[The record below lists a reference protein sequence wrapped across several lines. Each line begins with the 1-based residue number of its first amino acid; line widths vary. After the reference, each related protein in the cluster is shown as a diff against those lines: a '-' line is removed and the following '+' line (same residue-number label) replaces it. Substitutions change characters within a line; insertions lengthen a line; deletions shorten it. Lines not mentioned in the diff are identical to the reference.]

1 MEQKEQTIQWHPAFF
16 AGIQIE
22 LGDEAKYFS
31 FEAEHQLGTKPMAID
46 VLVKKEKERRIRKN
60 IGRIFRTHNVI
71 EYKSPTDYLS
81 VDDFYK
87 VYGYACFY
95 KSDVATVDSI
105 SIEDLTIT
113 FVSTNYPR
121 KLIRHLREVKKYQ
134 IHKSEKGIYYV
145 YGDQI
150 PIQILVASQLDPSEN
165 LWLRSLTNNLH
176 ERQMARK
183 LIDEYQKHGKNVLYQ
198 SMMDVIVRANT
209 QQFNREDKKMCEA
222 LRELMEEEF
231 EAERGKARREGRTEG
246 LKEGRAEG
254 LKAGMKEG
262 RMEAV
267 KTVVSNLLEMNMP
280 IEEIVKVTGE
290 SEEIVEKMIEE
301 LRG

>member
-22 LGDEAKYFS
+22 LG
-31 FEAEHQLGTKPMAID
+31 TKPMAID
-46 VLVKKEKERRIRKN
+46 VLIKKEKERRIRKN
-60 IGRIFRTHNVI
+60 IGRIFRTYNVV

-95 KSDVATVDSI
+95 KSDVSNVDSI

-113 FVSTNYPR
+113 FVSMNYPR
-121 KLIRHLREVKKYQ
+121 KLIRHLREIRKYQ
-134 IHKSEKGIYYV
+134 IHKVEKGIYYV

-150 PIQILVASQLDPSEN
+150 PIQILVTSQLDSSEN

-176 ERQMARK
+176 ERQMTSK
-183 LIDEYQKHGKNVLYQ
+183 LIDEYRKHEKNVLYQ

-231 EAERGKARREGRTEG
+231 EAERGKARSEGMEEGIKEGRT
-246 LKEGRAEG
+246 KMA
-254 LKAGMKEG
+254 
-262 RMEAV
+262 
-267 KTVVSNLLEMNMP
+267 KTVISNLLEMNMP
-280 IEEIVKVTGE
+280 IEDIIKATGE
-290 SEEIVEKMIEE
+290 SEETVTKIIEE
-301 LRG
+301 LGK

>member
-22 LGDEAKYFS
+22 LGDEAEYFS

-46 VLVKKEKERRIRKN
+46 VLIKKEKERLIRKN
-60 IGRIFRTHNVI
+60 IGRIFRTYNVV

-95 KSDVATVDSI
+95 KSDVSNVDSI

-121 KLIRHLREVKKYQ
+121 KLIRHLREIRKYQ
-134 IHKSEKGIYYV
+134 IHKVEKGIYYV

-150 PIQILVASQLDPSEN
+150 LIQILVTSQLDPSEN

-176 ERQMARK
+176 ERQMTSK
-183 LIDEYQKHGKNVLYQ
+183 LIDEYRKHEKNILYQ

-231 EAERGKARREGRTEG
+231 EVERGKARSEGMEEG
-246 LKEGRAEG
+246 IKE
-254 LKAGMKEG
+254 GMKEG
-262 RMEAV
+262 QTQMA
-267 KTVVSNLLEMNMP
+267 KTVISNLLEMNMP
-280 IEEIVKVTGE
+280 IEDIIKATGE
-290 SEEIVEKMIEE
+290 SEETVTKIIEE
-301 LRG
+301 LEK

>member
-95 KSDVATVDSI
+95 KSDVSNVDSI

-209 QQFNREDKKMCEA
+209 QQFNREDKRM
-222 LRELMEEEF
+222 RELMEEEF

>member
-22 LGDEAKYFS
+22 LGDEAEYFS

-46 VLVKKEKERRIRKN
+46 VLIKKEKERLIRKN
-60 IGRIFRTHNVI
+60 IGRIFRTYNVV

-95 KSDVATVDSI
+95 KSDVSNVDSI

-121 KLIRHLREVKKYQ
+121 KLIRHLREIRKYQ
-134 IHKSEKGIYYV
+134 IHKVEKGIYYV

-150 PIQILVASQLDPSEN
+150 LIQILVTSQLDPSEN

-176 ERQMARK
+176 ERQMTSK
-183 LIDEYQKHGKNVLYQ
+183 LIDEYRKHEKNVLYQ

-209 QQFNREDKKMCEA
+209 QQFNREDKRMCEA

-231 EAERGKARREGRTEG
+231 EVERGKARSEGMEEG
-246 LKEGRAEG
+246 IKE
-254 LKAGMKEG
+254 GMKEG
-262 RMEAV
+262 QTQMA
-267 KTVVSNLLEMNMP
+267 KTVISNLLEMNMP
-280 IEEIVKVTGE
+280 IEDIIKATGE
-290 SEEIVEKMIEE
+290 SEETVTKIIEE
-301 LRG
+301 LEK

>member
-95 KSDVATVDSI
+95 KSDVSNVDSI

-198 SMMDVIVRANT
+198 SMRANT

>member
-1 MEQKEQTIQWHPAFF
+1 MKQKEQTIQWHPAVF

-22 LGDEAKYFS
+22 LGDEAEYFS

-46 VLVKKEKERRIRKN
+46 VLIKKEKEKLIRKN
-60 IGRIFRTHNVI
+60 IGRIFQTYNVV
-71 EYKSPTDYLS
+71 EYKSPMDYLS

-95 KSDVATVDSI
+95 KSDTANVDSI

-113 FVSTNYPR
+113 LVSTNYPR
-121 KLIRHLREVKKYQ
+121 KLIRHLREIRKYQ
-134 IHKSEKGIYYV
+134 IHKVEKGIYYV

-150 PIQILVASQLDPSEN
+150 PIQILVTSQLDPSEN

-176 ERQMARK
+176 ERQMMSK
-183 LIDEYQKHGKNVLYQ
+183 LIDEYRKHGKNVLYQ

-231 EAERGKARREGRTEG
+231 EAERGKGRSEM
-246 LKEGRAEG
+246 A
-254 LKAGMKEG
+254 
-262 RMEAV
+262 
-267 KTVVSNLLEMNMP
+267 KTVISNLMEMNMP
-280 IEEIVKVTGE
+280 IEDIIKATGE
-290 SEEIVEKMIEE
+290 SEETVTKIIEE
-301 LRG
+301 LEK

>member
-22 LGDEAKYFS
+22 LGDEAEYFS
-31 FEAEHQLGTKPMAID
+31 FEVEHQLGTKPMAID
-46 VLVKKEKERRIRKN
+46 VLIKKEKERLIRKN
-60 IGRIFRTHNVI
+60 IGRIFRTYNVV

-95 KSDVATVDSI
+95 KSDVSNVDSI

-121 KLIRHLREVKKYQ
+121 KLIRHLREIRKYQ
-134 IHKSEKGIYYV
+134 IHKVEKGIYYV

-150 PIQILVASQLDPSEN
+150 LIQILVISQLDPSEN

-176 ERQMARK
+176 ERQMTSK
-183 LIDEYQKHGKNVLYQ
+183 LIDEYRKHEKNILYQ

-231 EAERGKARREGRTEG
+231 EVERGKARSEGIEEG
-246 LKEGRAEG
+246 IKE
-254 LKAGMKEG
+254 GMKEG
-262 RMEAV
+262 QTQMA
-267 KTVVSNLLEMNMP
+267 KTVISNLLEMNMP
-280 IEEIVKVTGE
+280 IEDIIKATGE
-290 SEEIVEKMIEE
+290 SEETVTKIIEE
-301 LRG
+301 LEK

>member
-95 KSDVATVDSI
+95 KSDVANVDSI

-176 ERQMARK
+176 ARK

>member
-46 VLVKKEKERRIRKN
+46 VLIKKEKERRIRKN

-95 KSDVATVDSI
+95 KSDVSNVDSI

-121 KLIRHLREVKKYQ
+121 KLIRHLREIRKYQ
-134 IHKSEKGIYYV
+134 IHKVEKGIYYV

-150 PIQILVASQLDPSEN
+150 LIQILVTSQLDPSEN

-176 ERQMARK
+176 ERQMTSK
-183 LIDEYQKHGKNVLYQ
+183 LIDEYRKHEKNILYQ

-231 EAERGKARREGRTEG
+231 EVERGKARSEGMEEG
-246 LKEGRAEG
+246 IKE
-254 LKAGMKEG
+254 GMKEG
-262 RMEAV
+262 QTQMA
-267 KTVVSNLLEMNMP
+267 KTVISNLLEMNMP
-280 IEEIVKVTGE
+280 IEDIIKATGE
-290 SEEIVEKMIEE
+290 SEETVTKIIEE
-301 LRG
+301 LEK

>member
-46 VLVKKEKERRIRKN
+46 VLIKKEKERRIRKN
-60 IGRIFRTHNVI
+60 IGRIFRTYNVV

-95 KSDVATVDSI
+95 KSDVSNVDSI

-121 KLIRHLREVKKYQ
+121 KLIRHLREIRKYQ
-134 IHKSEKGIYYV
+134 IHKVEKGIYYV

-150 PIQILVASQLDPSEN
+150 LIQILVTSQLDPSEN

-176 ERQMARK
+176 ERQMTSK
-183 LIDEYQKHGKNVLYQ
+183 LIDEYRKHEKNILYQ

-231 EAERGKARREGRTEG
+231 EVERGKARSEGMEEG
-246 LKEGRAEG
+246 IKE
-254 LKAGMKEG
+254 GMKEG
-262 RMEAV
+262 QTQMA
-267 KTVVSNLLEMNMP
+267 KTVISNLLEMNMP
-280 IEEIVKVTGE
+280 IEDIIKATGE
-290 SEEIVEKMIEE
+290 SEETVTKIIEE
-301 LRG
+301 LGK

>member
-22 LGDEAKYFS
+22 VGDEAEYFS

-46 VLVKKEKERRIRKN
+46 VLIKKEKERLIRKN
-60 IGRIFRTHNVI
+60 IGRIFRTYNVV

-95 KSDVATVDSI
+95 KSDVSNVDSI

-121 KLIRHLREVKKYQ
+121 KLIRHLREIRKYQ
-134 IHKSEKGIYYV
+134 IHKVEKGIYYV

-150 PIQILVASQLDPSEN
+150 LIQILVTSQLDPSEN

-176 ERQMARK
+176 ERQMTSK
-183 LIDEYQKHGKNVLYQ
+183 LIDEYRKHEKNILYQ

-231 EAERGKARREGRTEG
+231 EVERGKARSEGMEEG
-246 LKEGRAEG
+246 IKE
-254 LKAGMKEG
+254 GMKEG
-262 RMEAV
+262 QTQMA
-267 KTVVSNLLEMNMP
+267 KTVISNLLEMNMP
-280 IEEIVKVTGE
+280 IEDIIKATGE
-290 SEEIVEKMIEE
+290 SEETVTKIIEE
-301 LRG
+301 LEK

>member
-46 VLVKKEKERRIRKN
+46 VLIKKEKERRIRKN
-60 IGRIFRTHNVI
+60 IGRIFRTYNVV

-95 KSDVATVDSI
+95 KSDVSNVDSI

-121 KLIRHLREVKKYQ
+121 KLIRHLREIRKYQ
-134 IHKSEKGIYYV
+134 IHKVEKGIYYV

-150 PIQILVASQLDPSEN
+150 LIQILVTSQLDPSEN

-176 ERQMARK
+176 ERQMTSK
-183 LIDEYQKHGKNVLYQ
+183 LIDEYRKHEKNILYQ

-231 EAERGKARREGRTEG
+231 EVERGKARSEGMEEG
-246 LKEGRAEG
+246 IKE
-254 LKAGMKEG
+254 GMKEG
-262 RMEAV
+262 QTQMA
-267 KTVVSNLLEMNMP
+267 KTVISNLLEMNMP
-280 IEEIVKVTGE
+280 IEDIIKATGE
-290 SEEIVEKMIEE
+290 SEETVTKIIEE
-301 LRG
+301 LEK

>member
-1 MEQKEQTIQWHPAFF
+1 MKQKKQTIQWHPAFF

-22 LGDEAKYFS
+22 LGDEAEYFS

-46 VLVKKEKERRIRKN
+46 VLIKKEKEKLIRKN
-60 IGRIFRTHNVI
+60 IGRIFQTYNVV

-95 KSDVATVDSI
+95 KSDTANVDSI

-113 FVSTNYPR
+113 LVSTNYPR
-121 KLIRHLREVKKYQ
+121 KLIRHLREIRKYQ
-134 IHKSEKGIYYV
+134 IHKVEKGIYYV

-150 PIQILVASQLDPSEN
+150 PIQILVTSQLDPSEN

-176 ERQMARK
+176 ERQMTSK
-183 LIDEYQKHGKNVLYQ
+183 LIDEYRKHEKNVLYQ

-231 EAERGKARREGRTEG
+231 EVERGKARSEGMEEGIKEGRT
-246 LKEGRAEG
+246 KMA
-254 LKAGMKEG
+254 
-262 RMEAV
+262 
-267 KTVVSNLLEMNMP
+267 KTVISNLLEMNMP
-280 IEEIVKVTGE
+280 IEDIIKATGE
-290 SEEIVEKMIEE
+290 SVETVTKIIEE
-301 LRG
+301 LGK

>member
-22 LGDEAKYFS
+22 LGDEAEYFS

-46 VLVKKEKERRIRKN
+46 VLIKKEKERRIRKN
-60 IGRIFRTHNVI
+60 IGRIFRTYNVV

-95 KSDVATVDSI
+95 KSDVSNVDSI

-121 KLIRHLREVKKYQ
+121 KLIRHLREIRKYQ
-134 IHKSEKGIYYV
+134 IHKVEKGIYYV

-150 PIQILVASQLDPSEN
+150 LIQILVTSQLDPSEN

-176 ERQMARK
+176 ERQMTSK
-183 LIDEYQKHGKNVLYQ
+183 LIDEYRKHEKNILYQ

-231 EAERGKARREGRTEG
+231 EVERGKARSEGMEEG
-246 LKEGRAEG
+246 IKE
-254 LKAGMKEG
+254 GMKEG
-262 RMEAV
+262 QTQMA
-267 KTVVSNLLEMNMP
+267 KTVISNLLEMNMP
-280 IEEIVKVTGE
+280 IEDIIKATGE
-290 SEEIVEKMIEE
+290 SEETVTKIIEE
-301 LRG
+301 LEK